1 MAISPFYTFDRDPF
15 AALRRL
21 QNEVDRAFTA
31 PARVAGGFPAINMWQ
46 GPESAALTAEL
57 PGVAPG
63 DIDITV
69 KDQSPDPLLADLLRL
84 ARCQPDEIA
93 ILLHQRRRNAVLQTQ
108 AGLLQHVAALA
119 VNRDQQLG
127 LNPVVHLDQFGPAR
141 VPRYVDMRLSLGDR
155 SHAKLGKLVHHP
167 ADRILVAGDL
177 P

>member
-69 KDQSPDPLLADLLRL
+69 KEDVVTISGERRPPGDDGAWHRRERAFGRFSRMVQLPFRVDPDRIEARL
-84 ARCQPDEIA
+84 QDG
-93 ILLHQRRRNAVLQTQ
+93 VLQIELHRPE
-108 AGLLQHVAALA
+108 A
-119 VNRDQQLG
+119 DK
-127 LNPVVHLDQFGPAR
+127 AR
-141 VPRYVDMRLSLGDR
+141 RVEIKAS
-155 SHAKLGKLVHHP
+155 
-167 ADRILVAGDL
+167 
-177 P
+177 